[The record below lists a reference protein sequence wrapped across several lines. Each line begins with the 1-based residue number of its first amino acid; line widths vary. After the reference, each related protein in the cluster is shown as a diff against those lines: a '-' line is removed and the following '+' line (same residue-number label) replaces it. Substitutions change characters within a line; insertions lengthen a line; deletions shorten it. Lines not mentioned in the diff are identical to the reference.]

1 MSTDSLTIAMLSIH
15 SDPLGALGTRDTG
28 GMSVYVREL
37 AREMGRRG
45 HRVDIFTRRWRDKDP
60 EMVRLAPHVHL
71 VALDITPHGPLSKAT
86 LLAQADQ
93 LMTAIEAF
101 RHRQNRS
108 YDLIHSH
115 YWISG
120 HVGQMARRLW
130 QRPHVI
136 TFHTL
141 GALKADTPA
150 AEKEPIRRLAI
161 EKELVQVC
169 DGILAPCER
178 EKSNLMHGFNADP
191 AKIMMVPGGV
201 DLERFRPIDQA
212 VARRRL
218 GFNTTAFMLMSVGRL
233 TPLKGLDRIIEALA
247 LLKNDAFV
255 ELVIVGG
262 DGNQDPER
270 RRLQDLAAQTG
281 VQAQIRWVGS
291 IANRDLPQY
300 YAAADV
306 YVLASHYESFGLVG
320 LEAMACGRPV
330 VSTPVGVMAA
340 LARMQ
345 RAGVIITDG
354 QPEAMAAA
362 IASMRKTAP
371 QWPPQVIREA
381 VEDLSW
387 AQATSAALDAY
398 QAVMQDLTATVS

>member
-1 MSTDSLTIAMLSIH
+1 VPTDSLTIAMLSIH
-15 SDPLGALGTRDTG
+15 SDPLGPLGTRDTG

-45 HRVDIFTRRWRDKDP
+45 HRVDIFTRRWRDTDP
-60 EMVRLAPHVHL
+60 EMVRLAPQVHL
-71 VALDITPHGPLSKAT
+71 VSLDITPFGPLSKTT
-86 LLAQADQ
+86 LFAYADQ
-93 LMTAIEAF
+93 FMTAIDAF
-101 RHRQNRS
+101 RCRQDRS
-108 YDLIHSH
+108 YDIIHSH
-115 YWISG
+115 YWLSG
-120 HVGQMARRLW
+120 HVGQMARRRW

-141 GALKADTPA
+141 GALKADTPMGA
-150 AEKEPIRRLAI
+150 NEPIRRLAV

-169 DGILAPCER
+169 DGLLAPCER
-178 EKSNLMHGFNADP
+178 EKSNLMHCFNADP

-201 DLERFRPIDQA
+201 DLERFGPTDQA
-212 VARRRL
+212 VARRQL
-218 GFNTTAFMLMSVGRL
+218 GFNTTAFMLLSVGRL
-233 TPLKGLDRIIEALA
+233 SPLKGQDRIIEALA
-247 LLKNDAFV
+247 LLGNDTRA

-262 DGNQDPER
+262 DGSQDPER
-270 RRLQDLAAQTG
+270 RRLEDLAAQTG
-281 VQAQIRWVGS
+281 VQARVRWAGS
-291 IANRDLPQY
+291 IANRDLPPY

-330 VSTPVGVMAA
+330 VSTPVGIMAA

-362 IASMRKTAP
+362 IASVRETAS
-371 QWPPQVIREA
+371 QWPPDVIREA
-381 VEDLSW
+381 VGDLSW
-387 AQATSAALDAY
+387 AKATSAALDAY
-398 QAVMQDLTATVS
+398 RAVMQDHTATVS